1 MENTIEK
8 RIYGILSS
16 VLDMQVDEN
25 SHLCMESC
33 EQWSSLAH
41 IDIVM
46 SVEEEFGICFKS
58 DDLPFIN
65 SQERLVSKVKEI
77 LSDDTKAL

>member
-1 MENTIEK
+1 MEK

-16 VLDMQVDEN
+16 VLDMQVDEKTHI
-25 SHLCMESC
+25 SMETC

-46 SVEEEFGICFKS
+46 SVEEEFGICFKEG
-58 DDLPFIN
+58 DLASIV
-65 SQERLVSKVKEI
+65 SQEALVLKVKEI
-77 LSDDTKAL
+77 LSRDTKAL